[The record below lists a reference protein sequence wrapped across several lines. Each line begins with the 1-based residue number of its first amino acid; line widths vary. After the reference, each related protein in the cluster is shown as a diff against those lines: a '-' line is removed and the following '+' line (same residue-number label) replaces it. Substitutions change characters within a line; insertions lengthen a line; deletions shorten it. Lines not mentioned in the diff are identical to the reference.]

1 VPSPASPAAQPAAD
15 GHRPSAAAAPAR
27 VLILGGGFAGVA
39 VAQELEKRVR
49 RLSRLIDVT
58 LVSKTNYLLF
68 LPMLPEAASGSI
80 ELTHIMSPLRPLIP
94 RTRVRIESVQSIDL
108 TQQTVTTL
116 QPSTRREQ
124 VLPWDYLV
132 IALGN
137 IVDLAGLAGVA
148 QHGLPIK
155 TIGDALH
162 IRNRAIEML
171 DGAEAATDP
180 DERRRLLTFVV
191 AGGGFSGVELAAE
204 LNAFL
209 RDAARAYHT
218 ILAQDIRLVLLH
230 SGERLLPEL
239 SAGLA
244 RFAQRQL
251 QRQGIELKLRTRLAA
266 ATAQEVIL
274 QDGERLGANTLV
286 VAVGAGTNPV
296 LRSLEAAKDRG
307 RLKVDRTLLLV
318 GQTRVWALGDCA
330 AVPDPKAKQDD
341 QYVPPTAQFALRE
354 GRTVARNIV
363 ATLEGRPPQP
373 FTFAGLGQLVSLGQ
387 HTAVA
392 ELLGR
397 IKVSG
402 LLAWL
407 LWRGFYLSRL
417 PGLERKLRVWIDWTL
432 DLFSRRDLAQL
443 NVQRTERVTL
453 AHYEPG
459 QVIIRQGDPADAFFV
474 IMRGEV
480 QVVREQPDGTEL
492 EVDRMHQGDSF
503 GEVGL
508 LQHRR
513 RNATIRAVDAV
524 DVIALGST
532 DFGLLAESWQG
543 LANLLAHTASERT
556 PQRPLVS

>member
-1 VPSPASPAAQPAAD
+1 V
-15 GHRPSAAAAPAR
+15 R

-39 VAQELEKRVR
+39 VAQELEKLLRRVDR
-49 RLSRLIDVT
+49 PVEVS

-108 TQQTVTTL
+108 AQHTVTTL

-124 VLPWDYLV
+124 ILPWDYLV

-137 IVDLAGLAGVA
+137 VVDLSGLAGVS

-155 TIGDALH
+155 TIGDALY
-162 IRNRAIEML
+162 IRNRAVEML
-171 DGAEAATDP
+171 DGAEAASDP

-209 RDAARAYHT
+209 RDATRAYHT
-218 ILAQDIRLVLLH
+218 VRPHDIRVVLLH
-230 SGERLLPEL
+230 SGDRILPEL
-239 SAGLA
+239 SASLA
-244 RFAQRQL
+244 RFAQVQL
-251 QRQGIELKLRTRLAA
+251 QQQGIELKLRTRLSA
-266 ATAQEVIL
+266 ATAQEVVL
-274 QDGERLGANTLV
+274 QNGERLGANTLV
-286 VAVGAGTNPV
+286 VALGAGANPV
-296 LRSLEAAKDRG
+296 LRSLNVTKDRG
-307 RLKVDRTLLLV
+307 RVKVDRTLRV
-318 GQTRVWALGDCA
+318 EGQTSAWALGDCA
-330 AVPDPKAKQDD
+330 AVPDPKSKQDG

-363 ATLEGRPPQP
+363 AAMEGLPPQA

-392 ELLGR
+392 ELFGS

-407 LWRGFYLSRL
+407 LWRGFYLFRL
-417 PGLERKLRVWIDWTL
+417 PGLERKLRVGIDWTL

-443 NVQRTERVTL
+443 NVQRTERVSL

-459 QVIIRQGDPADAFFV
+459 QVIIRQGDPADSFYV
-474 IMRGEV
+474 ITQGEV
-480 QVVREQPDGTEL
+480 QVVREQPDGTAV

-503 GEVGL
+503 GEIGL
-508 LQHRR
+508 LQHGR
-513 RNATIRAVDAV
+513 RNATIRAVDGV
-524 DVIALGST
+524 NVITLGST
-532 DFGLLAESWQG
+532 DFGLLAESWEG
-543 LANLLAHTASERT
+543 LANLLARTASERT
-556 PQRPLVS
+556 PDRAAPQPGSGAQPDRIEGG

>member
-1 VPSPASPAAQPAAD
+1 MEPT
-15 GHRPSAAAAPAR
+15 R
-27 VLILGGGFAGVA
+27 VLILGGGFAGVT
-39 VAQELEKRVR
+39 VAQELEKLV
-49 RLSRLIDVT
+49 SRLGRRVEVT

-80 ELTHIMSPLRPLIP
+80 ELTHIMSPLRPLVP

-108 TQQTVTTL
+108 AQRTVTTL

-137 IVDLAGLAGVA
+137 IVDLSGLAGVA

-155 TIGDALH
+155 TIGDALY

-171 DGAEAATDP
+171 DGAEAAIDP

-209 RDAARAYHT
+209 RDAVRAYQT
-218 ILAQDIRLVLLH
+218 ILPQDIRLVLLH
-230 SGERLLPEL
+230 SGERILPEL
-239 SAGLA
+239 SASLA
-244 RFAQRQL
+244 SFAQRQL
-251 QRQGIELKLRTRLAA
+251 QKQGIELKLRTRLAA
-266 ATAQEVIL
+266 ATAQDVVL
-274 QDGERLGANTLV
+274 QNGERLGANTLV
-286 VAVGAGTNPV
+286 VAVGAGANPV
-296 LRSLEAAKDRG
+296 VRSLDVIMDRG
-307 RLKVDRTLLLV
+307 RVKVDRTLLME

-330 AVPDPKAKQDD
+330 AVPDPKARQAG

-363 ATLEGRPPQP
+363 AAMEGRPPQA
-373 FTFAGLGQLVSLGQ
+373 FTFTGLGQLVSLGQ

-392 ELLGR
+392 ELFGS
-397 IKVSG
+397 IKISG

-417 PGLERKLRVWIDWTL
+417 PGVERKLRVWIDWTL
-432 DLFSRRDLAQL
+432 DIFSRRDLAQL
-443 NVQRTERVTL
+443 NVQRTERVSL

-459 QVIIRQGDPADAFFV
+459 QVIIRQGDPADAFYV
-474 IMRGEV
+474 IMQGEV
-480 QVVREQPDGTEL
+480 QVLREQADGTEI
-492 EVDRMHQGDSF
+492 EVDRIRQGDSF
-503 GEVGL
+503 GEIGL
-508 LQHRR
+508 LQHGR
-513 RNATIRAVDAV
+513 RNATIRAVDGV
-524 DVIALGST
+524 NVIALGST
-532 DFGLLAESWQG
+532 DFGLLAESWQE
-543 LANLLAHTASERT
+543 LSDLLMRTARQRT
-556 PQRPLVS
+556 PGRPLVK

>member
-1 VPSPASPAAQPAAD
+1 
-15 GHRPSAAAAPAR
+15 
-27 VLILGGGFAGVA
+27 VLILGGGFAGVT
-39 VAQELEKRVR
+39 VAQELEKLVR
-49 RLSRLIDVT
+49 RLSRRVEVT

-94 RTRVRIESVQSIDL
+94 HTRVRIESVQSIDL
-108 TQQTVTTL
+108 DQHTVTTL

-137 IVDLAGLAGVA
+137 MVDLSGLAGVA

-155 TIGDALH
+155 TIGDALF

-180 DERRRLLTFVV
+180 EERRRLLTFVV

-209 RDAARAYHT
+209 HDAARAYHT
-218 ILAQDIRLVLLH
+218 IRPQDVRLVLLH
-230 SGERLLPEL
+230 SGERILPEL
-239 SAGLA
+239 SASLA
-244 RFAQRQL
+244 SFAQRQL
-251 QRQGIELKLRTRLAA
+251 QRQGIELKLRTRLLA
-266 ATAQEVIL
+266 ATAQEVVL
-274 QDGERLGANTLV
+274 QSGERLAANTLV
-286 VAVGAGTNPV
+286 VAVGAGANPV
-296 LRSLEAAKDRG
+296 LRALDVGKDRG
-307 RLKVDRTLLLV
+307 RVKVDRTLLLE
-318 GQTRVWALGDCA
+318 GQTRAWALGDCA
-330 AVPDPKAKQDD
+330 AVPDPKSKQDG

-363 ATLEGRPPQP
+363 AAIEGQPAEP

-387 HTAVA
+387 RTAVA

-407 LWRGFYLSRL
+407 LWRGFYLFRL
-417 PGLERKLRVWIDWTL
+417 PGFERQLRVGIDWAL

-443 NVQRTERVTL
+443 NVQRTERVSL

-459 QVIIRQGDPADAFFV
+459 QVIIRQGDPADAFYV
-474 IMRGEV
+474 ITRGEV
-480 QVVREQPDGTEL
+480 QVVREQPDGTEI
-492 EVDRMHQGDSF
+492 EVDRMRQGDSF
-503 GEVGL
+503 GEIGL
-508 LQHRR
+508 LQHGR
-513 RNATIRAVDAV
+513 RNATIRAVDGV

-543 LANLLAHTASERT
+543 LANLLTRTASERMPDRVAPRPEPART
-556 PQRPLVS
+556 QPQSKVDVAADG

>member
-1 VPSPASPAAQPAAD
+1 LSGQTAVNT
-15 GHRPSAAAAPAR
+15 GEPAR

-39 VAQELEKRVR
+39 VAQELEKLVR
-49 RLSRLIDVT
+49 RLTRPVEVT

-68 LPMLPEAASGSI
+68 LPMLPEAASGSV
-80 ELTHIMSPLRPLIP
+80 ELTHIMSPLRLLIP
-94 RTRVRIESVQSIDL
+94 HTRVRIESVQSIDIA
-108 TQQTVTTL
+108 QQTVTTL

-137 IVDLAGLAGVA
+137 MVDLSGLAGVA

-155 TIGDALH
+155 TIGDALY

-171 DGAEAATDP
+171 DGAEAAINP

-218 ILAQDIRLVLLH
+218 ILPQDIRLVLLH
-230 SGERLLPEL
+230 SGERILPEL
-239 SAGLA
+239 SASLA
-244 RFAQRQL
+244 SFAQRQL
-251 QRQGIELKLRTRLAA
+251 QKQGIEVKLRTRLTA
-266 ATAQEVIL
+266 ATAQEVVL
-274 QDGERLGANTLV
+274 HTGERLGANTLV
-286 VAVGAGTNPV
+286 VALGAGANPV
-296 LRSLEAAKDRG
+296 LRPLEAIMDRG
-307 RLKVDRTLLLV
+307 RVKVDRTLLLE
-318 GQTRVWALGDCA
+318 GQTHIWALGDCA
-330 AVPDPKAKQDD
+330 AVPDPKARQDG

-363 ATLEGRPPQP
+363 AAMEGRPPEQ
-373 FTFAGLGQLVSLGQ
+373 FTFTGLGQLVSLGQ

-392 ELLGR
+392 ELFGG
-397 IKVSG
+397 IKISG

-417 PGLERKLRVWIDWTL
+417 PGFERKLRVWIDWTL
-432 DLFSRRDLAQL
+432 DIFSRRDLAQL
-443 NVQRTERVTL
+443 NVQRTERISL

-459 QVIIRQGDPADAFFV
+459 QVIIRQGDPADAFYV
-474 IMRGEV
+474 IMQGEV
-480 QVVREQPDGTEL
+480 QVLREQADGTEI
-492 EVDRMHQGDSF
+492 EVDRMRQGDSF
-503 GEVGL
+503 GEIGL
-508 LQHRR
+508 LQHGR
-513 RNATIRAVDAV
+513 RNATIRAVDGV
-524 DVIALGST
+524 NVVTLGSS

-543 LANLLAHTASERT
+543 LSNLLARTARERT
-556 PQRPLVS
+556 PHLPSHGKRWS

>member
-1 VPSPASPAAQPAAD
+1 M
-15 GHRPSAAAAPAR
+15 
-27 VLILGGGFAGVA
+27 LILGGGFAGVT
-39 VAQELEKRVR
+39 VAQELEKLARGLPR
-49 RLSRLIDVT
+49 RIDVT

-94 RTRVRIESVQSIDL
+94 RTHVRIESVLSIDL
-108 TQQTVTTL
+108 AHQTVTTL

-137 IVDLAGLAGVA
+137 MVDLSGLAGVA

-155 TIGDALH
+155 TIGDALY

-171 DGAEAATDP
+171 DGAEAAADP

-209 RDAARAYHT
+209 RDAAHAYHT
-218 ILAQDIRLVLLH
+218 IRRQDIRVVLLH
-230 SGERLLPEL
+230 SGERILPEL
-239 SAGLA
+239 SASLA
-244 RFAQRQL
+244 TFAQKQL
-251 QRQGIELKLRTRLAA
+251 EKQGIELKLRTRLSA
-266 ATAQEVIL
+266 ATAQEVVF
-274 QDGERLGANTLV
+274 QSGERIGANTLV
-286 VAVGAGTNPV
+286 VALGAGANPV
-296 LRSLEAAKDRG
+296 LRSMDVIKDRG
-307 RLKVDRTLLLV
+307 RVKVDRTLLLE

-330 AVPDPKAKQDD
+330 AVPDPKSKQDG

-363 ATLEGRPPQP
+363 AAIEGQP
-373 FTFAGLGQLVSLGQ
+373 AQEFTFAGLGQLVSLGQ

-402 LLAWL
+402 LIAWL
-407 LWRGFYLSRL
+407 LWRGFYLFRL
-417 PGLERKLRVWIDWTL
+417 PGFERKLRVGIDWTL

-443 NVQRTERVTL
+443 NVQRTDRVSL

-459 QVIIRQGDPADAFFV
+459 QVIIRQGDPADAFYV
-474 IMRGEV
+474 ITQGEV
-480 QVVREQPDGTEL
+480 QVAREQPDGTEI
-492 EVDRMHQGDSF
+492 EVDRMYQGDSF
-503 GEVGL
+503 GEIGL
-508 LQHRR
+508 LQHGR
-513 RNATIRAVDAV
+513 RNATIRAVDGV
-524 DVIALGST
+524 NVITLGST
-532 DFGLLAESWQG
+532 DFGLLAESWEG
-543 LANLLAHTASERT
+543 LSKLLTRTASERT
-556 PQRPLVS
+556 PDRRRQNTEPAAQPDTT

>member
-1 VPSPASPAAQPAAD
+1 M
-15 GHRPSAAAAPAR
+15 R

-39 VAQELEKRVR
+39 VAQELEKLVRGLQRRVE
-49 RLSRLIDVT
+49 VT

-94 RTRVRIESVQSIDL
+94 RTHVRIESVLSIDL
-108 TQQTVTTL
+108 AQQTVTTL

-137 IVDLAGLAGVA
+137 MVDLSGLAGVA

-155 TIGDALH
+155 TIGDALY

-180 DERRRLLTFVV
+180 DERRRLVTFVV

-218 ILAQDIRLVLLH
+218 IRRQDIRVVLLH
-230 SGERLLPEL
+230 SGERILPEL
-239 SAGLA
+239 SASLA
-244 RFAQRQL
+244 TFAQKQL
-251 QRQGIELKLRTRLAA
+251 EKQGIELKLRTRLSA

-274 QDGERLGANTLV
+274 QSGERLGANTLV
-286 VAVGAGTNPV
+286 VALGAGTNPV
-296 LRSLEAAKDRG
+296 LRSLEVAKDRG
-307 RLKVDRTLLLV
+307 RVKVDRTLLLE
-318 GQTRVWALGDCA
+318 GQTRAWALGDCA
-330 AVPDPKAKQDD
+330 AVPDPKSKQDG

-363 ATLEGRPPQP
+363 AAIEGAPPQE

-392 ELLGR
+392 ELLGS

-407 LWRGFYLSRL
+407 LWRGFYLFRL
-417 PGLERKLRVWIDWTL
+417 PGFERKLRVGIDWTL

-443 NVQRTERVTL
+443 NVQRTDRVSL

-459 QVIIRQGDPADAFFV
+459 QVIIRQGDPADAFYV
-474 IMRGEV
+474 ITQGEV
-480 QVVREQPDGTEL
+480 QVAREQPDGSEI

-503 GEVGL
+503 GEIGL
-508 LQHRR
+508 LQHGR
-513 RNATIRAVDAV
+513 RNATIRAVDGV
-524 DVIALGST
+524 NVITLGST

-543 LANLLAHTASERT
+543 LSNLLTRTASERT
-556 PQRPLVS
+556 PDRKSPESRPDTT

>member
-1 VPSPASPAAQPAAD
+1 
-15 GHRPSAAAAPAR
+15 
-27 VLILGGGFAGVA
+27 
-39 VAQELEKRVR
+39 VR
-49 RLSRLIDVT
+49 RLDRPVEVT

-94 RTRVRIESVQSIDL
+94 HTRVRIESVQSVDL
-108 TQQTVTTL
+108 AQQTVTTL

-137 IVDLAGLAGVA
+137 IVDLSGLAGVA

-155 TIGDALH
+155 TIGDALY

-171 DGAEAATDP
+171 DGAEAVTDP

-218 ILAQDIRLVLLH
+218 ILPQDIRLVLLH

-244 RFAQRQL
+244 SFAQRQL
-251 QRQGIELKLRTRLAA
+251 QWQGIELKLRTRLAA

-274 QDGERLGANTLV
+274 QSGERLAANTLV
-286 VAVGAGTNPV
+286 VAVGAGANPV
-296 LRSLEAAKDRG
+296 LRSLDAAMDRG
-307 RLKVDRTLLLV
+307 RLKVDRTLLLE
-318 GQTRVWALGDCA
+318 GHSRVWALGDCA
-330 AVPDPKAKQDD
+330 AVPDPKATQADR
-341 QYVPPTAQFALRE
+341 YVPPTAQFALRE

-363 ATLEGRPPQP
+363 AAMEGRPPQP

-392 ELLGR
+392 ELFGS

-407 LWRGFYLSRL
+407 MWRGFYLFRL
-417 PGLERKLRVWIDWTL
+417 PGFERKLRVWVDWTL

-459 QVIIRQGDPADAFFV
+459 QVIIRQGDPADAFYV
-474 IMRGEV
+474 IMQGEV
-480 QVVREQPDGTEL
+480 QVVREQPDGAEL
-492 EVDRMHQGDSF
+492 EVDRMREGDSF

-508 LQHRR
+508 LQHQR

-524 DVIALGST
+524 DVITLGST

-543 LANLLAHTASERT
+543 LSSLLARTAGERT
-556 PQRPLVS
+556 PDRPTRRNARDSRAD